1 MCVMCE
7 MMRSIGKEHGQFDVE
22 GKLYKQLEVKMVVD
36 GYTSPITAG
45 NFVDLVRR
53 ENIHVLALGLIIHG
67 VGPAR
72 PHALAVHDRR
82 PRAPRTARNPGPQ
95 PLMPGGA
102 AGRVRR
108 AGPPCPGTGRLPSC
122 GGVGRRGAVLG

>member
-53 ENIHVLALGLIIHG
+53 GFYNGMHIQRSDGFVVQTGE
-67 VGPAR
+67 
-72 PHALAVHDRR
+72 PHSRDH
-82 PRAPRTARNPGPQ
+82 
-95 PLMPGGA
+95 
-102 AGRVRR
+102 
-108 AGPPCPGTGRLPSC
+108 
-122 GGVGRRGAVLG
+122 RRGHGRYHSRDMETVKEIIAEIIAESYIEKVNEIVAETSQDHRM